1 MGLGFATIDLGKIF
15 SGLGS
20 TAKDIRTALTGI
32 NPDKAAEIDL
42 KLIELESK
50 IVEAQSQTEKA
61 ISDDRASARLLGAE
75 YVKMGKT
82 NWNQNI
88 LGILAI
94 FLLFGIVFAIFKI
107 GVQDSARDI
116 VNILLG
122 GVIKIVY
129 DIYAYYF
136 GSSSGSGVKN
146 VLLQEVLSK
155 TKQKEV

>member
-1 MGLGFATIDLGKIF
+1 
-15 SGLGS
+15 
-20 TAKDIRTALTGI
+20 
-32 NPDKAAEIDL
+32 
-42 KLIELESK
+42 
-50 IVEAQSQTEKA
+50 
-61 ISDDRASARLLGAE
+61 
-75 YVKMGKT
+75 MGKT

-107 GVQDSARDI
+107 GVQDTARDI